1 MAIMSGPI
9 LVALAVSGSG
19 RFVSWASSAP
29 WLDVLVFGV
38 VAMVHRSVQVGIT
51 LCRFFVPLY
60 VQGPFVG

>member
-1 MAIMSGPI
+1 MAILSGPI
-9 LVALAVSGSG
+9 LVALAVSWSG

-38 VAMVHRSVQVGIT
+38 VTAAHHSLQVGIT
-51 LCRFFVPLY
+51 LCGFFVPLY